1 MDNEFDITSAET
13 QDINNK
19 AKEKAKKILTD
30 KEKKKLQEDI
40 LNALARRCLV
50 IIITIVIAS
59 FSIVGYTVNSER
71 RITDA
76 NIEYEILKLK
86 NELLENELTERKSKL
101 ESDKKKY
108 NKLLKDHFYE
118 SINNLQQ
125 ISKK

>member
-76 NIEYEILKLK
+76 KIEYEILKPK

-101 ESDKKKY
+101 ERDKKKY